1 MAFQVGQMVKLSSA
15 PHDDPDDSKQV
26 YMVMAIAHSHPV
38 DQATVLQFNIDAET
52 LPISIVPVNELMP
65 VTYCASRHFG
75 EEVIITKRNNSRVQG
90 VVIKVHNDEVDLVL
104 SPIFGGLQSNIK
116 VSILDA
122 NGKKHTGMVFN
133 PQPDE
138 IFNNE

>member
-1 MAFQVGQMVKLSSA
+1 
-15 PHDDPDDSKQV
+15 
-26 YMVMAIAHSHPV
+26 MVMAIAHHHPV
-38 DQATVLQFNIDAET
+38 DLATVLQFNIDAET
-52 LPISIVPVNELMP
+52 LPISIVPISELMP
-65 VTYCASRHFG
+65 VTYGASRHFG
-75 EEVIITKRNNSRVQG
+75 EEVIITKRNNARVQG

-133 PQPDE
+133 PQPDDT
-138 IFNNE
+138 FNND

>member
-15 PHDDPDDSKQV
+15 PHDDPDDNTQV
-26 YMVMAIAHSHPV
+26 YMVMSIAHQVPE
-38 DQATVLQFNIDAET
+38 DIATVLQFNLDSET
-52 LPISIVPVNELMP
+52 LPISEVPVRELMP
-65 VTYCASRHFG
+65 VTYGASRHFG

-90 VVIKVHNDEVDLVL
+90 VVIKVHNDEVELVL

-133 PQPDE
+133 PQPDDT
-138 IFNNE
+138 IYND